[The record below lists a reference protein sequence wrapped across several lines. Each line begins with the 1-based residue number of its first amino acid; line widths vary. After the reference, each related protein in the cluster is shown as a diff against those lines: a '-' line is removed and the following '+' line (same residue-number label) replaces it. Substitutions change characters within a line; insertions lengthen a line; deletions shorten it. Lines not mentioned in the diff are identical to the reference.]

1 MMDRR
6 AFFGW
11 LVGGLLGEAISVE
24 AQQTARPYVIG
35 YLGQESRSG
44 SLASGNPLPTLLN
57 NLRALG
63 YVEGQNLVVEAR
75 FAEGRPED
83 LSVLAAQLVSSN
95 PRVIAVVSAGIAE
108 VVLKHTKTVPVVA
121 LQAGQLEAEPSVK
134 SLAKPGGNLT
144 GMQLHSPELIG
155 KRLQLLREVV
165 PDLRRV
171 AVLRGVPFEGP
182 GFMLY
187 RDANDAAAAKLGI
200 RARYVQFEKPADLE
214 RLFEEMAR
222 ERDQALLV
230 WGNPHLNAYRKQIFD
245 LTLRY
250 RLPALYDVRGLPE
263 ELLVYAAKLDD
274 VQREAATYVD
284 RILKG
289 ANPADLAIGQAKSFE
304 LIVNLRTAR
313 ALGIAVPQTLLLRAD
328 EVIR

>member
-6 AFFGW
+6 AFLGG
-11 LVGGLLGEAISVE
+11 LVGGLVGEAISVE
-24 AQQTARPYVIG
+24 AQETARPYVIG
-35 YLGQESRSG
+35 YLGQGSRSSALAPG
-44 SLASGNPLPTLLN
+44 SPFLILLN

-63 YVEGQNLVVEAR
+63 YAQGQNLVVEAR

-83 LSVLAAQLVSSN
+83 LSVLAAQLVSAN

-108 VVLKHTKTVPVVA
+108 VVLKQTKTVPVVA
-121 LQAGQLEAEPSVK
+121 LQAGQLEAEPSVR

-214 RLFEEMAR
+214 RVFEEMAR

-230 WGNPHLNAYRKQIFD
+230 WGNPHLNAYRKQIFA

-274 VQREAATYVD
+274 VHREAATYVD

-289 ANPADLAIGQAKSFE
+289 ANPGDLAIGQAKTFE
-304 LIVNLRTAR
+304 LIVNLRTAK
-313 ALGIAVPQTLLLRAD
+313 ALGISVPNTLLLRAD
-328 EVIR
+328 EVIQ

>member
-6 AFFGW
+6 AFLGA
-11 LVGGLLGEAISVE
+11 LLGGLLGEAISVE
-24 AQQTARPYVIG
+24 AQQAARPYVIG
-35 YLGQESRSG
+35 YLGQGSRSRA
-44 SLASGNPLPTLLN
+44 LAPGEPLPTLLN

-63 YVEGQNLVVEAR
+63 YIEGQNFVVEAR

-83 LSVLAAQLVSSN
+83 LSVLAAQLVSAK

-108 VVLKHTKTVPVVA
+108 VVLTRTRTIPVVA
-121 LQAGQLEAEPSVK
+121 LQAGQLEAEPNVR

-171 AVLRGVPFEGP
+171 AVLRGIPFEGP
-182 GFMLY
+182 GFVLY

-200 RARYVQFEKPADLE
+200 QARYFQFEKQADLE

-230 WGNPHLNAYRKQIFD
+230 WGNPHLNAHRKQIFD

-289 ANPADLAIGQAKSFE
+289 ANPGDLAIGQAKTFE
-304 LIVNLRTAR
+304 LIVNLKTAK
-313 ALGIAVPQTLLLRAD
+313 ALGVTVPPSLLLRAD
-328 EVIR
+328 QVIQ